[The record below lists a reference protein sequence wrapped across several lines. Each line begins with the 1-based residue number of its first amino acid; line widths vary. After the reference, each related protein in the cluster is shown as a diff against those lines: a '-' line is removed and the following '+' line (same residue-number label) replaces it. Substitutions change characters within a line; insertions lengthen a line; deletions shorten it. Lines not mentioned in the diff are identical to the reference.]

1 VQVSSTQLPEGQ
13 NKSPSDT
20 DDLIRPVAELD
31 EKLQSRLTQEIAI
44 LFTDIRG
51 STTFFKI
58 HGDIAG
64 RLMMQRHYDM
74 LFPIIEE
81 HNGRVVKTVG
91 DSIMATFS
99 DPATAVKAAIAM
111 QRKLF
116 SYNATK
122 PHEDP
127 IRIRIG
133 INFGKGIIEEND
145 VFGDVVNVASKLVSV
160 GESEQIVVGASIYAK
175 LKTNNDL
182 LFIPLKT
189 EQPYYNDVTLNAYV
203 VRWQEEEQLKEKEMT
218 VLSLGM
224 IRQKE
229 SVKVKEQSLQF
240 DKQFPNYFF
249 AVEKIVR
256 EKAFRTTIT
265 PRCGLQAIF
274 EYAETALETAVEI
287 LPHLQKQQQAFHM
300 GIHTGRILV
309 EEVEIHGGEE
319 ALEARDKA
327 GSFEIYLTQ
336 STYTMVKDNLSLNF
350 LPLPVRLRDGTM
362 LYKLLM
368 ESSVKTA
375 VEVPQSLEKLIG
387 ESECFYC
394 ASTQHEASSCP
405 SKRIPHHT
413 HSLNEI
419 GYLAVKEMNSLFAKH
434 LSTIVKPYQSDED
447 EIYPPRITDQQSDKF
462 KVLFEGFFEI
472 NEVFQLRF
480 LRKVWSSDTT
490 DWNNFSLSSPHKR
503 SGGFAWLGEDSLR
516 VSKHSEALTMFN
528 KALIHDIEDYKPH
541 TGLGFL
547 AIERKDLVRASHHFQ
562 RGLSCTSNP
571 LQKSYLLLLLARIFE
586 LRGNLDDA
594 LDTVREALVTAP
606 NFIEAQYRQAVIL
619 AKQGNIRNTIAIV
632 KDLLIAKPE
641 IYLRVLLDPGLTS
654 IKKELDSLTNESFN
668 YTRTQADQNIKSIKK
683 SLAAHGEWFSK
694 EDYEYKTAA
703 TILDQTEKLFDG
715 NSYFGLLDVISYGLD
730 IKDKLRSALKNRRK
744 SIRRN
749 LNSLQEIEAD
759 YENFLDRYC
768 YKSLI
773 NYSDTFLLKKYGDLL
788 NKARLASTI
797 DSAENLREA
806 QIFIKELFAL
816 SKKISTNK
824 NKLHFL
830 KMFFFSTECFVKF
843 VSRFLLWSFAVSGI
857 FCLVLLGYEA
867 YSTSLSAF
875 SKEAIADYC
884 KFSFFC
890 GTLFGAGAGVYWIYN
905 NFEQLFSKVK

>member
-1 VQVSSTQLPEGQ
+1 MSSTQLPNGQ
-13 NKSPSDT
+13 KKSPSDT
-20 DDLIRPVAELD
+20 DDLIRRVAELD
-31 EKLQSRLTQEIAI
+31 EELQSRLTREIAV

-74 LFPIIEE
+74 LFPIIEKT
-81 HNGRVVKTVG
+81 NGSVVKTVG
-91 DSIMATFS
+91 DSIMATFN
-99 DPATAVKAAIAM
+99 DPETAVKAAIAM

-160 GESEQIVVGASIYAK
+160 GESEQIVVGESIYAK
-175 LKTNNDL
+175 LKKNNEL

-203 VRWQEEEQLKEKEMT
+203 VRWQKEEQLKEKEMT
-218 VLSLGM
+218 VLSLGL
-224 IRQKE
+224 IKPDGSSTAQ
-229 SVKVKEQSLQF
+229 EQSEQLDNQF
-240 DKQFPNYFF
+240 SSNFSALEQ
-249 AVEKIVR
+249 IVR
-256 EKAFRTTIT
+256 EKAFRTTLD
-265 PRCGLQAIF
+265 PKGGLQAIF
-274 EYAETALETAVEI
+274 EYAETAIETAIE
-287 LPHLQKQQQAFHM
+287 LFPLMQKQKQAFHI

-319 ALEARDKA
+319 AVEAREKA

-336 STYTMVKDNLSLNF
+336 STYNMVKDNLSLSF

-368 ESSVKTA
+368 ESSAKTT
-375 VEVPQSLEKLIG
+375 VETPQNLEKFFG
-387 ESECFYC
+387 ERECFYC
-394 ASTQHEASSCP
+394 ASKQHETSSCP
-405 SKRIPHHT
+405 SKRIPYHT

-419 GYLAVKEMNSLFAKH
+419 GYLTVKEMGSLFAKH
-434 LSTIVKPYQSDED
+434 LPNIVKPYQPNED
-447 EIYPPRITDQQSDKF
+447 EIYAPLLTDQKSDKF

-480 LRKVWSSDTT
+480 LRKIWSSETT
-490 DWNNFSLSSPHKR
+490 DWNNFSLESPQKR
-503 SGGFAWLGEDSLR
+503 SGGFTWLGEDSLR
-516 VSKHSEALTMFN
+516 VSKHSEAVAMFN

-547 AIERKDLVRASHHFQ
+547 AIEKKDLVKASHHFQ

-571 LQKSYLLLLLARIFE
+571 LQKGYILLLLSRIYE

-594 LDTVREALVTAP
+594 LDTVREALVTSP
-606 NFIEAQYRQAVIL
+606 HFIEAQYRQAVLL
-619 AKQGNIRNTIAIV
+619 AKKGNVRNAIAIV
-632 KDLLIAKPE
+632 KDLLIIKPE
-641 IYLRVLLDPGLTS
+641 FYLRVLIDPSFIS
-654 IKKELDSLTNESFN
+654 IKKELDSLTNEFFN
-668 YTRTQADQNIKSIKK
+668 YTRTQAEENIKSIKK
-683 SLAAHGEWFSK
+683 SLADHGEWFSK
-694 EDYEYKTAA
+694 EDYEYKTAEK
-703 TILDQTEKLFDG
+703 ILDQTAKLFDG

-744 SIRRN
+744 SIRRS
-749 LNSLQEIEAD
+749 LNSLRGIEAE

-768 YKSLI
+768 YKSLV
-773 NYSDTFLLKKYGDLL
+773 NYSDTYLLKSYSDLL
-788 NKARLASTI
+788 DKARAASTI
-797 DSAENLREA
+797 DSAESLREA

-816 SKKISTNK
+816 SRRINTNK
-824 NKLHFL
+824 KKLHFL
-830 KMFFFSTECFVKF
+830 KMSLFSTECFAKF
-843 VSRFLLWSFAVSGI
+843 VSRFFLWSFAVSAI
-857 FCLVLLGYEA
+857 FCLVLIGYEA

-875 SKEAIADYC
+875 NKEAVTDYF
-884 KFSFFC
+884 KFSSFC

-905 NFEQLFSKVK
+905 NFDQLYSKVK

>member
-1 VQVSSTQLPEGQ
+1 VSSTQLPGGQ
-13 NKSPSDT
+13 KKSPSDT
-20 DDLIRPVAELD
+20 DDLIRRVAELD
-31 EKLQSRLTQEIAI
+31 EELQSRLTREIAV
-44 LFTDIRG
+44 LFTDVRG

-74 LFPIIEE
+74 LFPIIEK
-81 HNGRVVKTVG
+81 NKGSVVKTVG
-91 DSIMATFS
+91 DSIMATFD
-99 DPATAVKAAIAM
+99 DPETAVKAAIAM

-160 GESEQIVVGASIYAK
+160 GESEQIVVGESIYAK
-175 LKTNNDL
+175 LKTNNEF
-182 LFIPLKT
+182 LFIPFKT

-218 VLSLGM
+218 VLALALIEQNASGNA
-224 IRQKE
+224 
-229 SVKVKEQSLQF
+229 KEQT
-240 DKQFPNYFF
+240 KQIENQVLVNFS

-256 EKAFRTTIT
+256 EKAFRTTVN
-265 PRCGLQAIF
+265 PEGGLQAIF
-274 EYAETALETAVEI
+274 EYAETALETAIEI
-287 LPHLQKQQQAFHM
+287 FPLLQKQKQPFHI

-319 ALEARDKA
+319 AQEAREKA

-336 STYTMVKDNLSLNF
+336 STYNIVKDNLSLNF

-368 ESSVKTA
+368 ESSGKADVDIPKN
-375 VEVPQSLEKLIG
+375 LEKYIA

-394 ASTQHEASSCP
+394 ASKQHEASSCP
-405 SKRIPHHT
+405 SKRIPYHT

-419 GYLAVKEMNSLFAKH
+419 GYLTVKEMSSLFAKH
-434 LSTIVKPYQSDED
+434 LTTIVKPYQPNED
-447 EIYPPRITDQQSDKF
+447 EIYAPLLNDQKSDKF

-480 LRKVWSSDTT
+480 LRKIWSAETT
-490 DWNNFSLSSPHKR
+490 DWNNFSLASSQKR
-503 SGGFAWLGEDSLR
+503 SGGFTWLGEDSLR
-516 VSKHSEALTMFN
+516 VSKHSEALAMFN

-547 AIERKDLVRASHHFQ
+547 AIEKKDLVKASHHFQ

-571 LQKSYLLLLLARIFE
+571 LRKSYILLLLSRIYE

-606 NFIEAQYRQAVIL
+606 HFIEAQYRQAVLL
-619 AKQGNIRNTIAIV
+619 AKQGKVRNAIAIV
-632 KDLLIAKPE
+632 KELLVIKPE
-641 IYLRVLLDPGLTS
+641 FYLRVLIDPSLTS
-654 IKKELDSLTNESFN
+654 IKKELDSLTNEFFN
-668 YTRTQADQNIKSIKK
+668 YTRTQAEENIKSIKK
-683 SLAAHGEWFSK
+683 SLADHGEWFSK
-694 EDYEYKTAA
+694 EDYEYKTAEK
-703 TILDQTEKLFDG
+703 ILDQTIKLFEG

-744 SIRRN
+744 AIRRN
-749 LNSLQEIEAD
+749 LNTLQGIEAD
-759 YENFLDRYC
+759 YDNFLDRYC

-773 NYSDTFLLKKYGDLL
+773 NYSDTYLLKNYSDLL
-788 NKARLASTI
+788 NKTRAASTI
-797 DSAENLREA
+797 DSAESLREA

-816 SKKISTNK
+816 SKRINTNK
-824 NKLHFL
+824 KKLHFL
-830 KMFFFSTECFVKF
+830 KMSLFSAECFAKF
-843 VSRFLLWSFAVSGI
+843 VARFFLWSFAVSAI
-857 FCLVLLGYEA
+857 FCLVLIGYEA

-875 SKEAIADYC
+875 SKEAVTDYF
-884 KFSFFC
+884 KFSSFC

-905 NFEQLFSKVK
+905 NFDQLYSKVK

>member
-1 VQVSSTQLPEGQ
+1 MSSTQLPDGQ
-13 NKSPSDT
+13 KKSPSDT
-20 DDLIRPVAELD
+20 DELIRRVAEFD
-31 EKLQSRLTQEIAI
+31 EEVQSRLTREIAV

-74 LFPIIEE
+74 LFPIIEKN
-81 HNGRVVKTVG
+81 NGRVVKTVG
-91 DSIMATFS
+91 DSIMATFN
-99 DPATAVKAAIAM
+99 DPATAVKVAIAM

-160 GESEQIVVGASIYAK
+160 GESEQIVVGESIYAK

-189 EQPYYNDVTLNAYV
+189 EEPYYNHVTLNAYV

-218 VLSLGM
+218 VFSLGM
-224 IRQKE
+224 IKQKGTRNVGE
-229 SVKVKEQSLQF
+229 HSEGV
-240 DKQFPNYFF
+240 DKQFSSTFS

-256 EKAFRTTIT
+256 ERAFRTTVG
-265 PRCGLQAIF
+265 PEWGFQAIF
-274 EYAETALETAVEI
+274 EYAETAIETALEI
-287 LPHLQKQQQAFHM
+287 FPLLQKQQQPFHI

-319 ALEARDKA
+319 AVEAREKA
-327 GSFEIYLTQ
+327 GSLEIYLTQ
-336 STYTMVKDNLSLNF
+336 STYNIIKDNLSLNF
-350 LPLPVRLRDGTM
+350 LPLPVRLRNGTM

-368 ESSVKTA
+368 ESSVKTT
-375 VEVPQSLEKLIG
+375 VEVNQRLDKLIG

-394 ASTQHEASSCP
+394 ASKQHDASSCP
-405 SKRIPHHT
+405 SKRIPYHT

-419 GYLAVKEMNSLFAKH
+419 GYLSVKEMSSLFAKH
-434 LSTIVKPYQSDED
+434 LPNIVEPYQPDED
-447 EIYPPRITDQQSDKF
+447 DIYAPLLTDQKSDKF

-480 LRKVWSSDTT
+480 LRKIWSSETT
-490 DWNNFSLSSPHKR
+490 DWNNFSVASPQKR

-516 VSKHSEALTMFN
+516 VSKHSEALAMFN

-547 AIERKDLVRASHHFQ
+547 AIEKKDLVRASHHFQ

-571 LQKSYLLLLLARIFE
+571 VQKSYILLLLSRIYE

-594 LDTVREALVTAP
+594 LDTVREALITAP
-606 NFIEAQYRQAVIL
+606 HFIEAKYRQAVLL
-619 AKQGNIRNTIAIV
+619 AQKGTIQNAIAIV
-632 KDLLIAKPE
+632 KDLLVTKPE
-641 IYLRVLLDPGLTS
+641 FYLRVLIDPSFTS
-654 IKKELDSLTNESFN
+654 IKKELDSLTNEFFN
-668 YTRTQADQNIKSIKK
+668 YTHTQAEENIKSIKK
-683 SLAAHGEWFSK
+683 SLADHGEWFSK
-694 EDYEYKTAA
+694 EDYEYKTAEK
-703 TILDQTEKLFDG
+703 ILDQTVKLFEG

-730 IKDKLRSALKNRRK
+730 IKDKLRSALKNRRR
-744 SIRRN
+744 SIKRN
-749 LNSLQEIEAD
+749 LNALRGIEAE
-759 YENFLDRYC
+759 YESFLDRYC

-773 NYSDTFLLKKYGDLL
+773 NYSDIYLLKNYSDLL
-788 NKARLASTI
+788 DKAGAATTI
-797 DSAENLREA
+797 DSAESLREA
-806 QIFIKELFAL
+806 QNFIKELFAL
-816 SKKISTNK
+816 SKRISTK
-824 NKLHFL
+824 KKKLHFL
-830 KMFFFSTECFVKF
+830 KMSLFATECFAKF
-843 VSRFLLWSFAVSGI
+843 VSRVFLWSFAVSVI
-857 FCLVLLGYEA
+857 FCLVLIGYES

-875 SKEAIADYC
+875 SKEAITDYF
-884 KFSFFC
+884 KFSSFC

-905 NFEQLFSKVK
+905 NFEQLYSKVK